1 VPAAPAAPRPACDPH
16 LDASRLRARARI
28 LRAIRSWFEDRGYLE
43 VHTPAL
49 VSAGAM
55 EPHLE
60 PVQVGKLQLHTS
72 PEFAM
77 KRVLAAGLH
86 RIYQIG
92 PCFREEEAG
101 HHHSREFTML
111 EWYRAGAGTQ
121 ELMDDVASLIGA
133 AAEAAGRPAPVFE
146 RRPVESLLPHS
157 LPPDEWFFRWVDA
170 IEPTLTQ
177 PTIVFDYPHWQAALA
192 TIHGR
197 HADRFEVYLGG
208 VELANAFA
216 EELSAEELRRR
227 IAENDLTR
235 QRAGRPPHP
244 VDPRFLSAVDRM
256 PRAAGI
262 ALGIDRL
269 VMVLTDASDISQV
282 QVR

>member
-1 VPAAPAAPRPACDPH
+1 MPTSPTATATACDPP
-16 LDASRLRARARI
+16 LDASRLRVRARI
-28 LRAIRSWFEDRGYLE
+28 LRAIRTWFEDRGYLE

-49 VSAGAM
+49 VPAGAM

-60 PVQVGKLQLHTS
+60 PIRVGQLQLHTS

-92 PCFREEEAG
+92 PCFREEEVG
-101 HHHSREFTML
+101 QHHSREFTML
-111 EWYRAGAGTQ
+111 EWYCGGIGTQ
-121 ELMDDVASLIGA
+121 GLMDDVASLIA
-133 AAEAAGRPAPVFE
+133 AAAVAAGRAPPVFD
-146 RRPVESLLPHS
+146 RLPVESLLPHS
-157 LPPDEWFFRWVDA
+157 LPPDEWFFRWVDS
-170 IEPTLTQ
+170 IEPTLTK
-177 PTIVFDYPHWQAALA
+177 PTIVYDYPAWQSALA
-192 TIHGR
+192 TIRGR
-197 HADRFEVYLGG
+197 HADRFEVYFGG

-216 EELSAEELRRR
+216 EEMSAVELRQR
-227 IAENDLTR
+227 IAANDLART
-235 QRAGRPPHP
+235 RAGRSPHP
-244 VDPRFLSAVDRM
+244 VDPRFLAAVDRM

-269 VMVLTDASDISQV
+269 VMVLTDASTISQV